1 MENLGLLGAALD
13 MLVEAGTLPV
23 DRRMFAEIFA
33 WSAVHGFALLVLQG
47 LLRSLD
53 KTQTELIGQHLI
65 DMVERR
71 L

>member
-1 MENLGLLGAALD
+1 
-13 MLVEAGTLPV
+13 MLVEVGTLPV

-33 WSAVHGFALLVLQG
+33 WSAVHGFALVLQG
-47 LLRSLD
+47 PLRSLD

-65 DMVERR
+65 DMVERG